1 MIRRLLIL
9 SLLLTGCR
17 EEPTIVITFEPQDLA
32 PRPPPDFAV
41 RRDLASPP
49 DQRPPP
55 TAAAASGD
63 RCKRDDDCALVK
75 ADCCDCSAGG
85 KAIAVAKGRKAGWE
99 KGLAGRCR
107 GVMCVQVL
115 STDQSCPGRAGCLAG
130 RCAVVPRR

>member
-1 MIRRLLIL
+1 MIL

-32 PRPPPDFAV
+32 ARPPPDLVA

-49 DQRPPP
+49 ALASPS
-55 TAAAASGD
+55 TTVAATGD
-63 RCKRDDDCALVK
+63 RCKRDEDCTLVK

-85 KAIAVAKGRKAGWE
+85 KAIAVAKARKAGWE

-107 GVMCVQVL
+107 GVMCVQML
-115 STDQSCPGRAGCLAG
+115 STDRSCQGRAGCLGG
-130 RCAVVPRR
+130 RCAVVPRV